1 MKNAIR
7 GAGFVLALVLAISY
21 AYHVVSWKDTTGDYL
36 SSVEQLY
43 STPKDLV
50 DVVFMGSSHTY
61 CAINPSILWEDQ
73 GIAAF
78 DMSTSGQD
86 RNATYHYLKELLK
99 TQSPQV
105 VFIDMYGLL
114 FDRHAIEGNVYRN
127 LLSMRYSKNAID
139 IVNGYIEEGERL
151 DYYLRW
157 PIVHTRYKELKMY
170 DFIKYPVSVYG
181 RGEALAWTKTDM
193 FEYEGAAFI
202 DEVGELDE
210 ENAKWLSDLKA
221 LSEEENFTLVF
232 FVAPFDVKEEEQL
245 VLNAAKAY
253 ADENGIAFYD
263 LNRLDKEI
271 GLDRYADMTDPHHTN
286 AFGAE
291 KVTKYFEDILV
302 SEFDLKDH
310 SGDAKYSYWDKD
322 LKYNKHL
329 SAADVIKNTTD
340 VYDCIELATELDD
353 TIVVLSLDGE
363 FENIIPNLAR
373 LGISEEE
380 AVTGGKWV
388 YQNGA
393 WAKMVENLPG
403 QIKAIEID
411 RYHTLIIQYVE
422 GNTQANI
429 LLDKESAVTTSN
441 GLNIVVYDG
450 FTNELVTK
458 RGVDN

>member
-1 MKNAIR
+1 M
-7 GAGFVLALVLAISY
+7 
-21 AYHVVSWKDTTGDYL
+21 
-36 SSVEQLY
+36 
-43 STPKDLV
+43 
-50 DVVFMGSSHTY
+50 
-61 CAINPSILWEDQ
+61 
-73 GIAAF
+73 
-78 DMSTSGQD
+78 
-86 RNATYHYLKELLK
+86 
-99 TQSPQV
+99 
-105 VFIDMYGLL
+105 
-114 FDRHAIEGNVYRN
+114 
-127 LLSMRYSKNAID
+127 
-139 IVNGYIEEGERL
+139 NGYIEEGERL

-157 PIVHTRYKELKMY
+157 PIIHTRYKELKMY
-170 DFIKYPVSVYG
+170 DFIQYPVSVYG

-193 FEYEGAAFI
+193 FEYEGAAFM

-245 VLNAAKAY
+245 IINAAKVY
-253 ADENGIAFYD
+253 ADESGIAFYD

-310 SGDAKYSYWDKD
+310 SGDTKYSYWDKD

-329 SAADVIKNTTD
+329 SAADAIKNTTD

-353 TIVVLSLDGE
+353 TIVVLSLYGE
-363 FENIIPNLAR
+363 LENIIPELAR
-373 LGISEEE
+373 FGISEEE

-393 WAKMVENLPG
+393 WAKMVDNLPG